1 MYKITLI
8 IAEAEKKTKKKFK
21 SYLKFIV
28 FVCGVF
34 SMIKGTGSVISSDPV
49 WKAFTGTVVNQALSL
64 WLVGRLKLLLQSLL
78 WEICPKL
85 SLVFISGHKNCS
97 SHL

>member
-1 MYKITLI
+1 MYKITLMEKAI

-49 WKAFTGTVVNQALSL
+49 WKAFHGYRCESGIVSLIGGSFKITPTVPFMRNM
-64 WLVGRLKLLLQSLL
+64 
-78 WEICPKL
+78 P
-85 SLVFISGHKNCS
+85 
-97 SHL
+97 

>member
-1 MYKITLI
+1 MYKITLMEKAI
-8 IAEAEKKTKKKFK
+8 IAEAGKKTKKKFK

-49 WKAFTGTVVNQALSL
+49 
-64 WLVGRLKLLLQSLL
+64 
-78 WEICPKL
+78 
-85 SLVFISGHKNCS
+85 
-97 SHL
+97 